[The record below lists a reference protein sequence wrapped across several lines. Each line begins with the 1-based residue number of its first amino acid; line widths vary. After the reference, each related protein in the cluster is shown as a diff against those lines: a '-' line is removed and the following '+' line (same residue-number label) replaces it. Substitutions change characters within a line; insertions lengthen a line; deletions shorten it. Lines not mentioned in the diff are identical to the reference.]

1 MNSRDSENI
10 TREAV
15 MKTMKLAS
23 CLISF
28 ILVSA
33 ATTFGQGVL
42 TTDQR
47 PLTFTHVTIID
58 ATGAPAQPDM
68 TVVISG
74 NRITALGK
82 SNAVTVPANA
92 VVTNAT
98 GKFMIPGLWD
108 MHQHTFTEKNKLLP
122 LYTLWLDIVNG
133 ITGIRDMGDHGTP
146 TADDDRPFFDN
157 FEWRQ
162 AVAAGSVIGPRLVT
176 PGALLEGAPSR
187 RKGWIEI
194 ANAAQGREAVDF
206 LTKWGVDF
214 IKVHNNLSRES
225 YFAIADE
232 AKKLKIAFAGH
243 VTNTVSVA
251 EASDA
256 GQKSLEHLQGILV
269 GCSTQEPEM
278 MKALQ
283 VEGVEHALV
292 THGKEIL
299 ATYSDAKCKELFAKF
314 VKNDTYICPTLIRE
328 RLTPYS
334 MTDPGM
340 EYLSPTIREDIAGPG
355 NRFKQEDLPVLKMLH
370 AAHYRVVKEMQEAGV
385 KLLVGTDARVYGYDT
400 HNEMVEMVAAGL
412 TPMQVLQAATRTP
425 AEFFGKL
432 DLMGTIEK
440 GKIADLVLV
449 DANPLESI
457 GNASKI
463 WSIVL
468 NGLLLD
474 RNALDRMQA
483 QIKTGANTKV
493 KPAVGYDDMK

>member
-1 MNSRDSENI
+1 
-10 TREAV
+10 
-15 MKTMKLAS
+15 MKTMKIVL
-23 CLISF
+23 CLLSLFLFSSAMSF
-28 ILVSA
+28 A
-33 ATTFGQGVL
+33 QDAL
-42 TTDQR
+42 TTEQR
-47 PLTFTHVTIID
+47 PLAFTHVTVID

-68 TVVISG
+68 TVVVSG
-74 NRITALGK
+74 NHIVALGK
-82 SNAVTVPANA
+82 ASAVMVPANA
-92 VVTNAT
+92 AVTNAT
-98 GKFMIPGLWD
+98 GKFMIPGLWE

-122 LYTLWLDIVNG
+122 LYVMWLDIVNG
-133 ITGIRDMGDHGTP
+133 ITGVRDMGDHGTP

-162 AVAAGSVIGPRLVT
+162 AVAAGSVIAPRLVL
-176 PGALLEGAPSR
+176 PGALLEGSPSR

-206 LTKWGVDF
+206 LTRWGVDF

-225 YFAIADE
+225 YFAVAEE
-232 AKKLKIAFAGH
+232 AKKQGMVFAGH

-278 MKALQ
+278 MRAIQ
-283 VEGVEHALV
+283 AEGVEHALV

-299 ATYSDAKCKELFAKF
+299 ATYSDAKCKALFAKF
-314 VKNDTYICPTLIRE
+314 VKNNTYICPTLIRE
-328 RLTPYS
+328 RLAPYS

-340 EYLSPTIREDIAGPG
+340 EYLSATIREDIAGPT

-370 AAHYRVVKEMQEAGV
+370 AAHYRVVKEMQETGV
-385 KLLVGTDARVYGYDT
+385 KLLVGTDARIYGYDT
-400 HNEMVEMVAAGL
+400 HNEMAEMVAAGL
-412 TPMQVLQAATRTP
+412 TPMQVLQAATKNP

-440 GKIADLVLV
+440 GKIADLVLL

-463 WSIVL
+463 SSVVL

-474 RNALDRMQA
+474 RNALDHMQA
-483 QIKTGANTKV
+483 QIKFGANTKV
-493 KPAVGYDDMK
+493 KPAVGYNDLK